1 MRLQQLNVN
10 ITLSINHDRSNLEQS
25 YRALTLS

>member
-10 ITLSINHDRSNLEQS
+10 ITLSITHDRASLEQS

>member
-10 ITLSINHDRSNLEQS
+10 ITLSIIRDRASLEQN